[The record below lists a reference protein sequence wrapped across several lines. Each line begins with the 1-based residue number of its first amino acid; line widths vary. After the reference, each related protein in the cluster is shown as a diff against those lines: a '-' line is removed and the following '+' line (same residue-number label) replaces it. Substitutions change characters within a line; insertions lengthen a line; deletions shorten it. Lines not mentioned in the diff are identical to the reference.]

1 MTEFAENS
9 KELSALRDRIRQQ
22 ERELLRRRD
31 EVIGLEAQLSRL
43 VEGHLSNELR
53 DEISR
58 IKSSA
63 SYRLGQGMTAPVRFL
78 GKALNA
84 LRRRVSGAVHQ
95 TRKNLNKR

>member
-43 VEGHLSNELR
+43 AEGHLSNELR

-63 SYRLGQGMTAPVRFL
+63 SYRLGQGITAPVRFL

-84 LRRRVSGAVHQ
+84 LRRKAAGVVRK
-95 TRKNLNKR
+95 TRNHLYKR